1 MTAPIRPTILI
12 ANRGEVAVRIAA
24 TLADL
29 GMRAVMVHSAD
40 DAGAV
45 HATVGDTAVALSA
58 TGPAAYLDA
67 AALIAAARA
76 QGAVA
81 IHPGYGFLSENAA
94 FARDCAAAGLV
105 FIGADPATLDRF
117 GDKAAARAHAAACG
131 VAVPAG
137 VPAGASA
144 ADIAALFASAAP
156 VGIEAVAIKAVAIKA
171 VAGGGGRGIR
181 IVGASDDVAAALALC
196 SAEAEAA
203 FGNGA
208 VYAEV
213 FLPSARHI
221 EVQAIG
227 DGTSVCIVSDRD
239 CSLQRRRQKL
249 IEFAPAPALAAATRA
264 ALFDAARALAT
275 GLTGLATFEFLVTP
289 GGFAFIEANPRLQ
302 VEHTVTEEI
311 HGLDLVAIQV
321 RIALGASLA
330 DLGLGTG
337 PMPVQGAAVQ
347 VRINLEGLAR
357 DGSARPAAGGIT
369 RYDPPAG
376 AGIRI
381 DSGVAVGS
389 LANPRFDTLAA
400 KLIVRAVDPAH
411 LLAKTR
417 RALAGFRIEG
427 PETNIAAMLALLNR
441 PEVIAGAFDTGLV
454 DRILPE
460 IAANLTQP
468 VVVQPVLTQRLRA
481 AEAGDLIRA
490 PITGI
495 VAEIAVAAGD
505 AVAPGTLLMV
515 IEAMKML
522 NPVEAPGGG
531 QIGRLLVANGEMV
544 TEGQPLVA
552 FTPGAGADAV
562 AVAALDLD
570 LVPPRLAALRDRKA
584 LLFDAARP
592 QAVAR
597 RRARGQRTAR
607 ENVDAVLDPG
617 SFVEAGGLA
626 IAAQRRRRSVADL
639 ERETPAD
646 GLITGFGS
654 INGDVFPAA
663 AASAAILAY
672 DFTVLAGTQGYYNHK
687 KTDRLLGEAARLN
700 CPVVLFA
707 EGGGGRPGDVDSPGV
722 AGLDVTTFGAF
733 AALSGRVPLIGVVTG
748 KCFAGNA
755 VLLGCCDVIIAT
767 PDSNIGMSGPAMI
780 EGAGLGIVRAEAIG
794 PFDTQWRN
802 GVIDIAVADE
812 AEGAAVARQY
822 LSYFQGSRPDWDAPD
837 QRPLRFAIP
846 DDPRRGYRMRDILGV
861 LADAG
866 SVLEL
871 RGGFGGAVITALAR
885 IEGVPIGILASD
897 PGRLAGAID
906 ADAGDKAAR
915 FMRLCDAFG
924 LPLVSL
930 VDTPGF
936 MVGPEE
942 EARAQVRRACR
953 MVIAGARLR
962 VPNIAVFVRRGF
974 GLGSQAMVG
983 GSFHAPLLTLA
994 WPTGLFGAMGLEGSV
1009 RLGFRKEL
1017 EAASEGADRDALFAQ
1032 LLARVQ
1038 AAGAAT
1044 NMAAMLEI
1052 DDVIDPADTRAI
1064 IARTLHRLPTG
1075 GLPAPAP
1082 FIDSW

>member
-1 MTAPIRPTILI
+1 MTDTAPPTILI

-24 TLADL
+24 TLAEL

-40 DAGAV
+40 DAGAL
-45 HATVGDTAVALSA
+45 HTRAGDTVVALAA
-58 TGPAAYLDA
+58 TGPAAYLDGA
-67 AALIAAARA
+67 AIIAAAHA
-76 QGAVA
+76 HGAVA
-81 IHPGYGFLSENAA
+81 IHPGYGFLSENAG

-117 GDKAAARAHAAACG
+117 GDKAAARAHAIARG

-137 VPAGASA
+137 VPAGADVD
-144 ADIAALFASAAP
+144 DITALFAVS
-156 VGIEAVAIKAVAIKA
+156 GQVAIKA

-181 IVGASDDVAAALALC
+181 IIGPNDNVAAALVVCA
-196 SAEAEAA
+196 AEAEAA

-208 VYAEV
+208 VYAEA

-227 DGTSVCIVSDRD
+227 DGSGVCIVSDRD

-249 IEFAPAPALAAATRA
+249 VEFAPAPGLSDTSRA
-264 ALFDAARALAT
+264 ALFDAARTLAI
-275 GLTGLATFEFLVTP
+275 GLRGLATFEFLVTP
-289 GGFAFIEANPRLQ
+289 TGFAFIEANPRLQ

-311 HGLDLVAIQV
+311 HGVDLVAIQV
-321 RIALGASLA
+321 RIALGASLD

-337 PMPVQGAAVQ
+337 PLTARGAAMQ
-347 VRINLEGLAR
+347 VRINLESLGV
-357 DGSARPAAGGIT
+357 DGSARPAAGAVT
-369 RYDPPAG
+369 RFDPPAG
-376 AGIRI
+376 PGIRI
-381 DSGVAVGS
+381 DTGIAVGS
-389 LANPRFDTLAA
+389 AANPRFDTLAA
-400 KLIVRAVDPAH
+400 KLIVRATDPGA
-411 LLAKTR
+411 LLAKAR
-417 RALAGFRIEG
+417 RALAAFRIDG
-427 PETNIAAMLALLNR
+427 PDTNIASILALLDR
-441 PEVIAGAFDTGLV
+441 PEVAAGNFDTGFV

-460 IAANLTQP
+460 IAATLHP
-468 VVVQPVLTQRLRA
+468 RP
-481 AEAGDLIRA
+481 AEAAAGNIIRA

-495 VAEIAVAAGD
+495 VAEIAVTAGD
-505 AVAPGTLLMV
+505 TIAPGAMLMV

-522 NPVEAPGGG
+522 NPVDAPGGG
-531 QIGRLLVANGEMV
+531 TIGRLLVADGDMV
-544 TEGQPLVA
+544 SEGQPLIEI
-552 FTPGAGADAV
+552 TPGGVVGEAAV
-562 AVAALDLD
+562 TALDLD
-570 LVPPRLAALRDRKA
+570 LIPPLLAALHARKA
-584 LLFDAARP
+584 LLHDAARP
-592 QAVAR
+592 DAVAR

-607 ENVDAVLDPG
+607 ENVDALLDPG
-617 SFVEAGGLA
+617 SFVESGGLA

-646 GLITGFGS
+646 GLITGMGR
-654 INGDVFPAA
+654 INGDVFAPATAA
-663 AASAAILAY
+663 AAVLAY
-672 DFTVLAGTQGYYNHK
+672 DFTVLAGTQGYHNHK
-687 KTDRLLGEAARLN
+687 KTDRLLGQAKRLN

-707 EGGGGRPGDVDSPGV
+707 EGGGGRPGDVDSPAV
-722 AGLDVTTFGAF
+722 AGLDVASFGAF
-733 AALSGRVPLIGVVTG
+733 AALSGRVPLVGVVTG

-767 PDSNIGMSGPAMI
+767 PDSYIGMSGPAMI
-780 EGAGLGIVRAEAIG
+780 EGAGLGTVRAEDIG
-794 PFDTQWRN
+794 PFATQWRN

-812 AEGAAVARQY
+812 TEGAAVARRY
-822 LSYFQGSRPDWDAPD
+822 LSYFQGPLPDWQAAD
-837 QRPLRFAIP
+837 QRALRFAIP
-846 DDPRRGYRMRDILGV
+846 DDPRRGYRMRDILET
-861 LADAG
+861 LADTG

-885 IEGVPIGILASD
+885 IEGVPVGILASD

-906 ADAGDKAAR
+906 ADASDKAAR

-994 WPTGLFGAMGLEGSV
+994 WPTGIFGAMGLEGSV

-1017 EAASEGADRDALFAQ
+1017 AAATPGADHDALFQQ
-1032 LLARVQ
+1032 LLARTQ

-1052 DDVIDPADTRAI
+1052 DDVIDPGETRAI
-1064 IARTLHRLPTG
+1064 VARTLHCLPPVDRS
-1075 GLPAPAP
+1075 LPITP

>member
-1 MTAPIRPTILI
+1 MIELVPPTILI

-29 GMRAVMVHSAD
+29 GMRVVMVHSAD
-40 DAGAV
+40 DAGAL
-45 HATVGDTAVALSA
+45 HTRVGDASVALTG
-58 TGPAAYLDA
+58 TGPAAYLNGA
-67 AALIAAARA
+67 AIIAAARA
-76 QGAVA
+76 HAAIA
-81 IHPGYGFLSENAA
+81 IHPGYGFLSENAG

-117 GDKAAARAHAAACG
+117 GDKAAARAHATACG

-137 VPAGASA
+137 LAAGASA
-144 ADIAALFASAAP
+144 AQIVALLASLGAA
-156 VGIEAVAIKAVAIKA
+156 GKVAIKA

-181 IVGASDDVAAALALC
+181 IIGADDDVPAALSLC
-196 SAEAEAA
+196 SAEAQAA
-203 FGNGA
+203 FGDGR
-208 VYAEV
+208 VYAEAFV
-213 FLPSARHI
+213 ASARHI

-227 DGTSVCIVSDRD
+227 DGTAVCIVSDRD

-249 IEFAPAPALAAATRA
+249 IEFAPAPSLPAATRA
-264 ALFDAARALAT
+264 PLFDAARALAT
-275 GLTGLATFEFLVTP
+275 GLNGLATFEFLVTP
-289 GGFAFIEANPRLQ
+289 DGAIAFIEANPRLQ
-302 VEHTVTEEI
+302 VEHTVTEEV
-311 HGLDLVAIQV
+311 HGIDLVAIQV
-321 RIALGASLA
+321 RIALGATLA
-330 DLGLGTG
+330 DLGLGAG
-337 PMPVQGAAVQ
+337 PLPARGAAVQ
-347 VRINLEGLAR
+347 IRINLEAIAP
-357 DGSARPAAGGIT
+357 DGSARPAAGSII
-369 RYDPPAG
+369 RFDSPAG
-376 AGIRI
+376 PGIRI

-389 LANPRFDTLAA
+389 AANPRFDPLAA

-411 LLAKTR
+411 LLAKAR
-417 RALAGFRIEG
+417 RALAGFRIDG
-427 PETNIAAMLALLNR
+427 IDTNIAAMLALLDR
-441 PEVIAGAFDTGLV
+441 PEVAAADFDTGFV
-454 DRILPE
+454 DRVMPE
-460 IAANLTQP
+460 IAAALVP
-468 VVVQPVLTQRLRA
+468 RVVDAQL
-481 AEAGDLIRA
+481 GDVIRA

-495 VAEIAVAAGD
+495 VAEIAVAPG
-505 AVAPGTLLMV
+505 AVVGAGTLLMV

-531 QIGRLLVANGEMV
+531 TLGRLLVANGEMV
-544 TEGQPLVA
+544 AEGQPLVE
-552 FTPGAGADAV
+552 FTPGAGAGDAI
-562 AVAALDLD
+562 VAALDLD
-570 LVPPRLAALRDRKA
+570 LVPPLLAALHARQA

-592 QAVAR
+592 DAVAR

-607 ENVDAVLDPG
+607 ENLAAVLDTA
-617 SFVEAGGLA
+617 SVVETGGLA

-646 GLITGFGS
+646 GLITGFGT
-654 INGDVFPAA
+654 INADLFPPSRAA
-663 AASAAILAY
+663 AAIMVY
-672 DFTVLAGTQGYYNHK
+672 DFTVLAGTQGFYNHK

-700 CPVVLFA
+700 CPVILFA

-722 AGLDVTTFGAF
+722 AGLDVTSFGAF

-780 EGAGLGIVRAEAIG
+780 EGAGLGKVRAEDIG
-794 PFDTQWRN
+794 PFAVQSRN

-822 LSYFQGSRPDWDAPD
+822 LGYFQGTLPDWSTAD
-837 QRPLRFAIP
+837 QRGLRFAIP

-861 LADAG
+861 LCDTG

-871 RGGFGGAVITALAR
+871 RSGFGGAVITALAR

-906 ADAGDKAAR
+906 ADASDKAAR

-936 MVGPEE
+936 MVGPKE

-962 VPNIAVFVRRGF
+962 VPNLAVFVRRGF

-983 GSFHAPLLTLA
+983 GSFHAPHLTLA

-1017 EAASEGADRDALFAQ
+1017 EAVAEGADRDALFAQ
-1032 LLARVQ
+1032 LLARTQ

-1052 DDVIDPADTRAI
+1052 DDVIDPAETRAI
-1064 IARTLHRLPTG
+1064 LARTLHRLPPFDR
-1075 GLPAPAP
+1075 LAPQAP

>member
-1 MTAPIRPTILI
+1 MTEPQPPTILI

-29 GMRAVMVHSAD
+29 GLRAVMVHSAD
-40 DAGAV
+40 DAGAR
-45 HATVGDTAVALSA
+45 HTSAGDTAVALA
-58 TGPAAYLDA
+58 GTGPAAYLDGA
-67 AALIAAARA
+67 AIIAAARA

-81 IHPGYGFLSENAA
+81 IHPGYGFLSENAR
-94 FARDCAAAGLV
+94 FARACADAGLV

-117 GDKAAARAHAAACG
+117 GDKAAARAHAARCG
-131 VAVPAG
+131 VAIPAG

-144 ADIAALFASAAP
+144 AEVAALFTA
-156 VGIEAVAIKAVAIKA
+156 GGQVAIKA

-181 IVGASDDVAAALALC
+181 IIGPDDDVAAALALC
-196 SAEAEAA
+196 SAEAAAA

-208 VYAEV
+208 VYAEA
-213 FLPSARHI
+213 FLPVARHI
-221 EVQAIG
+221 EIQAIG
-227 DGTSVCIVSDRD
+227 DGTAVCIVSDRD

-249 IEFAPAPALAAATRA
+249 VEFAPAPGLAPAMRA

-275 GLTGLATFEFLVTP
+275 GLNGLATFEFLVTP
-289 GGFAFIEANPRLQ
+289 DGFAFIEANPRLQ

-330 DLGLGTG
+330 DLGLGAG
-337 PMPVQGAAVQ
+337 PLLAQGAAVQ
-347 VRINLEGLAR
+347 VRINLESIAP
-357 DGSARPAAGGIT
+357 DGSARPAAGTIT
-369 RYDPPAG
+369 RFDPPAG
-376 AGIRI
+376 PGIRI
-381 DSGVAVGS
+381 DSGISVGS
-389 LANPRFDTLAA
+389 TANPRFDTLAA

-411 LLAKTR
+411 LLAKAR
-417 RALAGFRIEG
+417 RALANLHIDGAA
-427 PETNIAAMLALLNR
+427 TNIAAMAALLDR
-441 PEVIAGAFDTGLV
+441 AEVAAGDFDTGLV
-454 DRILPE
+454 DRIMPE
-460 IAANLTQP
+460 IAAGLAPAT
-468 VVVQPVLTQRLRA
+468 TA
-481 AEAGDLIRA
+481 AESGDVIRA

-495 VAEIAVAAGD
+495 VADIAVAAGD
-505 AVAPGTLLMV
+505 DVAPGAMLMV

-531 QIGRLLVANGEMV
+531 TLGRLLVANGAMV
-544 TEGQPLVA
+544 AEGQPLVE
-552 FTPGAGADAV
+552 FTPGTGAAE
-562 AVAALDLD
+562 ATVAALDLD
-570 LVPPRLAALRDRKA
+570 LIPPLLAALHDRKA
-584 LLFDAARP
+584 LLLDAARP
-592 QAVAR
+592 AAVAR
-597 RRARGQRTAR
+597 RRARNQRTAR

-617 SFVEAGGLA
+617 SFVESGGLA
-626 IAAQRRRRSVADL
+626 IAAQRRRRSIADL

-654 INGDVFPAA
+654 INGDLFPPA

-733 AALSGRVPLIGVVTG
+733 AALSGRVPLVGVVTG

-767 PDSNIGMSGPAMI
+767 PDSYIGMSGPAMI
-780 EGAGLGIVRAEAIG
+780 EGAGLGIVRAEDIG

-812 AEGAAVARQY
+812 VEGAAVARQY
-822 LSYFQGSRPDWDAPD
+822 LSYFQGPLPDWQAAD
-837 QRPLRFAIP
+837 QRALRFAIP
-846 DDPRRGYRMRDILGV
+846 DDPRRGYRMRDILGT
-861 LADAG
+861 LCDAG

-885 IEGVPIGILASD
+885 IEGVAVGILASD

-924 LPLVSL
+924 LPLISL

-1017 EAASEGADRDALFAQ
+1017 EAVAEGPDRDALFAQ

-1052 DDVIDPADTRAI
+1052 DDVIDPAETRAVL
-1064 IARTLHRLPTG
+1064 ARTLHRLSPFDRSS
-1075 GLPAPAP
+1075 PAAP

>member
-1 MTAPIRPTILI
+1 MTEIAPPTILI
-12 ANRGEVAVRIAA
+12 ANRGEIAVRIAA

-29 GMRAVMVHSAD
+29 GLRAVMVHSAD
-40 DAGAV
+40 DADTR
-45 HATVGDTAVALSA
+45 HASAGDAVAALPG
-58 TGPAAYLDA
+58 TGPAAYLDGA
-67 AALIAAARA
+67 AIIAAAHA
-76 QGAVA
+76 HGAVA
-81 IHPGYGFLSENAA
+81 IHPGYGFLSENAG

-105 FIGADPATLDRF
+105 FIGSDPATLDRF
-117 GDKAAARAHAAACG
+117 GDKAAARAHAMACG

-144 ADIAALFASAAP
+144 AMVMTLFADSDRL
-156 VGIEAVAIKAVAIKA
+156 AIKA

-181 IVGASDDVAAALALC
+181 IIGPGDDVATALALC
-196 SAEAEAA
+196 GAEAEAA

-208 VYAEV
+208 VYAEAFMPGV
-213 FLPSARHI
+213 RHI

-227 DGTSVCIVSDRD
+227 DGTAVCIVSDRD

-249 IEFAPAPALAAATRA
+249 IEFAPAPALAASTRR
-264 ALFDAARALAT
+264 ALFDAARALAS
-275 GLTGLATFEFLVTP
+275 GLNGLATFEFLVSPAGTI
-289 GGFAFIEANPRLQ
+289 AFIEANPRLQ

-321 RIALGASLA
+321 RIALGASLV
-330 DLGLGTG
+330 DLGLGAG
-337 PMPVQGAAVQ
+337 PLPAHGAALQ
-347 VRINLEGLAR
+347 VRINIESLAA
-357 DGSARPAAGGIT
+357 DGSARPAAGPIT
-369 RYDPPAG
+369 RFDPPAG
-376 AGIRI
+376 PGIRI
-381 DSGVAVGS
+381 DSGVGVGS
-389 LANPRFDTLAA
+389 TANPRFDTLAA
-400 KLIVRAVDPAH
+400 KLIVRAVDPGH
-411 LLAKTR
+411 LLAKAR
-417 RALAGFRIEG
+417 RALAAFRIDG
-427 PETNIAAMLALLNR
+427 PDTNIAAMLALLGR
-441 PEVIAGAFDTGLV
+441 AEVEAGDFDTGLV
-454 DRILPE
+454 DRIMPE
-460 IAANLTQP
+460 IAATLG
-468 VVVQPVLTQRLRA
+468 QRPT
-481 AEAGDLIRA
+481 EARSGDVIRA

-505 AVAPGTLLMV
+505 TVAPGTMLMV

-522 NPVEAPGGG
+522 NAVDAPGGG
-531 QIGRLLVANGEMV
+531 TITRLLVANGDMV
-544 TEGQPLVA
+544 GEGQPLA
-552 FTPGAGADAV
+552 EFIPGGDTGTAS
-562 AVAALDLD
+562 VAALDLD
-570 LVPPRLAALRDRKA
+570 LIPPLLSALRDRKA
-584 LLFDAARP
+584 LLQDAARP
-592 QAVAR
+592 DAVAR

-617 SFVEAGGLA
+617 SFVESGGLA

-646 GLITGFGS
+646 GLITGLGS
-654 INGDVFPAA
+654 INGDIFAPATA
-663 AASAAILAY
+663 AVAILAY
-672 DFTVLAGTQGYYNHK
+672 DFTVLAGTQGYHNHK
-687 KTDRLLGEAARLN
+687 KTDRLLSAAARLD
-700 CPVVLFA
+700 CPVILFA
-707 EGGGGRPGDVDSPGV
+707 EGGGGRPGDVDSPAV
-722 AGLDVTTFGAF
+722 AGLDVTSFGAF

-767 PDSNIGMSGPAMI
+767 PDSYIGMSGPAMI
-780 EGAGLGIVRAEAIG
+780 EGAGLGSVRAEDIG
-794 PFDTQWRN
+794 PFDTQWHN

-812 AEGAAVARQY
+812 VEGAAVARQY
-822 LSYFQGSRPDWDAPD
+822 LGYFQGTLPDWDAAD
-837 QRPLRFAIP
+837 QRALRFAIP
-846 DDPRRGYRMRDILGV
+846 DDPRRGYRMRDILAT

-871 RGGFGGAVITALAR
+871 RGGFGNAVITALAR

-906 ADAGDKAAR
+906 ADAGDKAAK

-994 WPTGLFGAMGLEGSV
+994 WPTGIFGAMGLEGSV

-1017 EAASEGADRDALFAQ
+1017 AAAAQGSERDALFQQ
-1032 LLARVQ
+1032 LLARTQ
-1038 AAGAAT
+1038 GAGAAT

-1052 DDVIDPADTRAI
+1052 DDVIDPAETRAI
-1064 IARTLHRLPTG
+1064 LARTLHRLPAFDRSV
-1075 GLPAPAP
+1075 PRAP

>member
-1 MTAPIRPTILI
+1 MTEPQPPTVLI

-29 GMRAVMVHSAD
+29 GLRAVMVHSAD
-40 DAGAV
+40 DAGAR
-45 HATVGDTAVALSA
+45 HTRAGDTAVALA
-58 TGPAAYLDA
+58 GTGPAAYLDGA
-67 AALIAAARA
+67 AIIAAARA

-81 IHPGYGFLSENAA
+81 IHPGYGFLSENAG
-94 FARDCAAAGLV
+94 FARACADAGLV

-117 GDKAAARAHAAACG
+117 GDKAAARAHAARCG
-131 VAVPAG
+131 VAIPAG

-144 ADIAALFASAAP
+144 AEIAALFTAA
-156 VGIEAVAIKAVAIKA
+156 GQVAIKA

-181 IVGASDDVAAALALC
+181 IIGPDDDVAAALALC

-203 FGNGA
+203 FSNGA
-208 VYAEV
+208 VYAEA
-213 FLPSARHI
+213 FLPVARHI
-221 EVQAIG
+221 EIQAIG
-227 DGTSVCIVSDRD
+227 DGTAVCIVSDRD

-249 IEFAPAPALAAATRA
+249 VEFAPAPGLAAATRV

-275 GLTGLATFEFLVTP
+275 DLNGLATFEVLVTP
-289 GGFAFIEANPRLQ
+289 DGFAFIEANPRLQ

-321 RIALGASLA
+321 RIALGATLA
-330 DLGLGTG
+330 DLGLGAG
-337 PMPVQGAAVQ
+337 PLPAQGAAVQ
-347 VRINLEGLAR
+347 IRINLESIAP
-357 DGSARPAAGGIT
+357 DGSARPAAGTIT
-369 RYDPPAG
+369 CFDPPAG
-376 AGIRI
+376 PGIRI
-381 DSGVAVGS
+381 DSGVGVGS
-389 LANPRFDTLAA
+389 TANPRFDTLAA

-411 LLAKTR
+411 LLAKAR
-417 RALAGFRIEG
+417 RALANFHIEG
-427 PETNIAAMLALLNR
+427 AATNIAAMAALLDR
-441 PEVIAGAFDTGLV
+441 AEVAAGDFDTGLV
-454 DRILPE
+454 DRIMPE
-460 IAANLTQP
+460 IAAGLAPAPT
-468 VVVQPVLTQRLRA
+468 A
-481 AEAGDLIRA
+481 AESGDVIRA

-495 VAEIAVAAGD
+495 VAEITVADGD
-505 AVAPGTLLMV
+505 AVAPGTMLMV

-531 QIGRLLVANGEMV
+531 TLGRLLVANGAMV
-544 TEGQPLVA
+544 SEGQPLVE
-552 FTPGAGADAV
+552 FTPGTGSAAA

-570 LVPPRLAALRDRKA
+570 LIPPLLAALHDRKA
-584 LLFDAARP
+584 LLLDAARP
-592 QAVAR
+592 AAVAR

-607 ENVDAVLDPG
+607 ENVDGVLDPG
-617 SFVEAGGLA
+617 SFVESGGLA

-654 INGDVFPAA
+654 INGDRFAPAA
-663 AASAAILAY
+663 AAAAILVY

-687 KTDRLLGEAARLN
+687 KTDRLLGEAARLA

-733 AALSGRVPLIGVVTG
+733 AALSGRVPLVGVVTG

-767 PDSNIGMSGPAMI
+767 PDSYIGMSGPAMI
-780 EGAGLGIVRAEAIG
+780 EGAGLGSVRAEDIG

-812 AEGAAVARQY
+812 VEGAAVARQY
-822 LSYFQGSRPDWDAPD
+822 LSYFQGPLPDWQAAD
-837 QRPLRFAIP
+837 QRALRFAIP

-885 IEGVPIGILASD
+885 IEGVAVGILASD

-924 LPLVSL
+924 LPLISL

-1017 EAASEGADRDALFAQ
+1017 EAVAEGPDRDALFAQ

-1052 DDVIDPADTRAI
+1052 DDVIDPAETRAI
-1064 IARTLHRLPTG
+1064 LARTLHRLPPFDRTT
-1075 GLPAPAP
+1075 PAAP